1 MNAQPCISIKISD
14 AIGLLFVQYV
24 YPKLNK
30 LVVANIIT
38 AIIRIAL
45 LCNHKSVMIN
55 REETNNCKIKTP
67 RNIPEIYSDSG
78 IALK

>member
-14 AIGLLFVQYV
+14 AMGLLFVQYM

-55 REETNNCKIKTP
+55 RKETNNCKIKIP

-78 IALK
+78 IDLK

>member
-1 MNAQPCISIKISD
+1 MNAQPYISIKILD

-55 REETNNCKIKTP
+55 RKETNNCKIKTP

>member
-14 AIGLLFVQYV
+14 AMGLLFVQYM

-30 LVVANIIT
+30 LVVANVII

-55 REETNNCKIKTP
+55 RKETNNCKINIP

-78 IALK
+78 IDLK